1 MKAAKLNAER
11 GYEHVR
17 VENEGLAQALT
28 KAEEAARYYEQS
40 AADSAMEASRE
51 KVRAEGEI
59 ARREY
64 LQRYAA
70 AEQESRHM
78 KRSFDQ
84 RRQEARGAG
93 SGAGAGWFRTT
104 THSPSVRTTR
114 TRIGWAKGAAADRKA
129 SPFWGWTRRLT
140 RTTSVPRG

>member
-1 MKAAKLNAER
+1 MTELEDALKQAVRDYKNQSDEIKNLKAAKLNAER

-84 RRQEARGAG
+84 RRQEARGRVRGRGRGG
-93 SGAGAGWFRTT
+93 SGRRRT
-104 THSPSVRTTR
+104 P
-114 TRIGWAKGAAADRKA
+114 
-129 SPFWGWTRRLT
+129 RR
-140 RTTSVPRG
+140 